1 MGGGEKE
8 VAVVAT
14 LSCWQLL
21 QEQALD
27 RTSPNTAGSI
37 VGSDI
42 VVVVFVLLVRPAA
55 PSSAVVVDPPQG
67 GDTGVAG
74 GGRMPEPPSVTL
86 ATFALPAE
94 AAFGGKN
101 YNVNTLTIELI

>member
-1 MGGGEKE
+1 MGPRQRPRWTLLGGGEKE

-27 RTSPNTAGSI
+27 RTSPNTAVSI

-42 VVVVFVLLVRPAA
+42 VVIVFVLVRPAA
-55 PSSAVVVDPPQG
+55 PSLAVSIDPP
-67 GDTGVAG
+67 
-74 GGRMPEPPSVTL
+74 
-86 ATFALPAE
+86 
-94 AAFGGKN
+94 
-101 YNVNTLTIELI
+101 

>member
-21 QEQALD
+21 REQALD
-27 RTSPNTAGSI
+27 RTSPNTAVSI

-42 VVVVFVLLVRPAA
+42 VVIVFVLVRPAT
-55 PSSAVVVDPPQG
+55 PSLAVAIDPP
-67 GDTGVAG
+67 
-74 GGRMPEPPSVTL
+74 
-86 ATFALPAE
+86 
-94 AAFGGKN
+94 
-101 YNVNTLTIELI
+101 